1 MTNMNPTAGE
11 SLWSDAELIAMVRSG
26 DSEAYGVLWA
36 RHSSAG
42 IRMARSLTSRVD
54 PEDVAAEAF
63 LRTFEAIV
71 RGGGPEVAFRPY
83 LLAVVRN
90 TATKWGKGAARTVG
104 FGELELEDPRFDAE
118 GIEASFDGAAVV
130 QGFTSLS
137 GRWQEVL
144 WYSEVEQLTPVEVGV
159 LMGGMKPAAV
169 SALAY
174 RAREGLRL
182 AWIRAHL
189 SALSSERACL
199 WAIERIPGLQRGS
212 LNTRESD
219 RLELHLRDCAS
230 CDLVLEEAKQS
241 TRRLAPRTPAG
252 GRVHASL

>member
-104 FGELELEDPRFDAE
+104 FGELEIEDPRFDAD
-118 GIEASFDGAAVV
+118 GIEASFDSSTVV
-130 QGFTSLS
+130 QGFASLS

-144 WYSEVEQLTPVEVGV
+144 WYSEVEQMSPVEIGV
-159 LMGGMKPAAV
+159 LMGMKPAAA

-199 WAIERIPGLQRGS
+199 CAIERIPGLQRGS

-241 TRRLAPRTPAG
+241 ATRLAPHPATG